1 MTSTMMNNNKSS
13 STLPESMQRM
23 ITPHYEQIVNEIENI
38 YHHPDIGLV
47 TIARWLGLSIMAPN
61 KKISIL
67 LIGNHSAGKSS
78 LVNWYIEDNVQRT
91 GVAIETQGKSI
102 RIKSSLVIT
111 TFVFTGIS
119 IITSGKRRESLM
131 GPATMRL
138 FPYLD
143 PLGNIPGLLNYLTTE
158 ISSSKQKKF
167 PIVSFIDTPGLVDGA
182 MAYPFDVEQAILW
195 LGNHV
200 DLIFVLFDPIGQA
213 LCKRTLTLVEQ
224 LNKSNPE
231 KMHYYLAKADEAGS
245 DRDRHRV
252 LMQIVQNLCRQPE
265 ISKTNFDMPTIY
277 LPDLAKETRCTNQ
290 IHEVCS
296 TIDHAVFSGVQK
308 SLNTL
313 HNDCKR
319 LEECINERLVLHEK
333 TQVKHRSWSIKLSIV
348 QFISLLLVILSFI
361 LLLRRYLETSH
372 LKIPIVFL
380 DESSTSWQINS
391 TLNSIDDFLFYPAY
405 SLLLLIIFVNGL
417 IFFIGR
423 FIKNRQKDVLNARE
437 KKMFIA
443 FKHHLETNV
452 GVKQKNLYESFLA
465 EAID

>member
-1 MTSTMMNNNKSS
+1 MTSTLMNNGKSS
-13 STLPESMQRM
+13 STLPESMERM

-38 YHHPDIGLV
+38 YHHPDTGLV

-102 RIKSSLVIT
+102 EIKVSVVII
-111 TFVFTGIS
+111 TFTFTGVS
-119 IITSGKRRESLM
+119 IITS
-131 GPATMRL
+131 
-138 FPYLD
+138 
-143 PLGNIPGLLNYLTTE
+143 GLLNYLTTE

-167 PIVSFIDTPGLVDGA
+167 PLVSFIDTPGLVDGA

-195 LGNHV
+195 LGDHV

-277 LPDLAKETRCTNQ
+277 LPNLAKETRCTNQ
-290 IHEVCS
+290 IHEVCT

-313 HNDCKR
+313 HNDCQR
-319 LEECINERLVLHEK
+319 LEQCINERLVLHEK
-333 TQVKHRSWSIKLSIV
+333 TKVKHRSWNIKLSIV

-361 LLLRRYLETSH
+361 LFLRRYLETSH
-372 LKIPIVFL
+372 LKIPILFL
-380 DESSTSWQINS
+380 DESSTSWQINN

-405 SLLLLIIFVNGL
+405 PLLLIIIFINGL